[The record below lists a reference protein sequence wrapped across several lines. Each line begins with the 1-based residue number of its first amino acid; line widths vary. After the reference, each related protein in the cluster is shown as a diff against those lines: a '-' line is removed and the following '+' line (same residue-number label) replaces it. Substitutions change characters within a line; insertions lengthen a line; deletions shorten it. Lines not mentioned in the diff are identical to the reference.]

1 MTEMTETKKV
11 EVPEGFMTGK
21 FPLKKRAY
29 GEEQPGIKVGPF
41 KIRLPLIHHEWSW
54 TEMAAAMFLG
64 VACLGAGVT
73 TTMTTFGLDDPA
85 NIAALGFDENG
96 VFLMALTFGV
106 LNAICY
112 YLPSLLGDP
121 VVPGWITPALPL
133 TLKFLQQ
140 WDLPNYA
147 TGQVDRIYAMIALQ
161 MLVALSFLI
170 MGATGIGRKLVDAV
184 PMGIKAGIVL
194 GAGVTAAVNVF
205 SARMPKAPWTVAIA
219 VLMSYFFL
227 FNPTFACK
235 ATKSRFWNVVRNQ
248 GVVPA
253 QLFAIILAPVL
264 LHEIPLPQI
273 QWGFTPLSF
282 GYVLEHFTIF
292 GLGFPAWSFFLA
304 AIPSAL
310 ATYIIAFSDFVLA
323 KEVVAE
329 ATSYR
334 PDEKVIFDASRSNL
348 VSFLRNAIMSLFAPW
363 VPMCGP
369 LWASGLLTI
378 TERYKRGYKTM
389 HTYWDGV
396 CTFRAATVISV
407 LILPLVT
414 LIKPAFA
421 IFFGITMGVQAF
433 ACGNIGIRMCTTAN
447 DRGVACVIAGALTY
461 FTPGWALLVGI
472 IVWAVVDGSE
482 AVINLKNRKKT
493 AGGPSPEELVFKPED
508 KKGCC

>member
-1 MTEMTETKKV
+1 MA
-11 EVPEGFMTGK
+11 
-21 FPLKKRAY
+21 RAARQRRENELPY
-29 GEEQPGIKVGPF
+29 IPFGPF
-41 KIRLPLIHHEWSW
+41 QIRFPFIHYKIESVEFIQGLI
-54 TEMAAAMFLG
+54 LG
-64 VACLGAGVT
+64 VTALAAVPYLEQYLGLPYELAWSCVIIE
-73 TTMTTFGLDDPA
+73 TMLYM
-85 NIAALGFDENG
+85 LH
-96 VFLMALTFGV
+96 
-106 LNAICY
+106 
-112 YLPSLLGDP
+112 SLLGDP
-121 VVPGWITPALPL
+121 VVPGWITPTLPL
-133 TLKFLQQ
+133 TIVFLEGF
-140 WDLPNYA
+140 PM
-147 TGQVDRIYAMIALQ
+147 GKERIQAMIALQ

-184 PMGIKAGIVL
+184 PMGIRAGIVL

-227 FNPTFACK
+227 FNPSFARK

-273 QWGFTPLSF
+273 QWGMTPVSF
-282 GYVLEHFTIF
+282 GFVMEHFPIF

-472 IVWAVVDGSE
+472 IVWVVVDGSE